1 MKKRALNCFNLGLY
15 ANIKNA
21 MNPFVDF
28 LLKNFFLL
36 CLTLSVIFL
45 VLRSYR
51 TKVIPPLYPILIVST
66 ALLLSIVYF
75 VEIQS
80 APHDSLVFL
89 TTLCCSLGFILRPVI
104 LYFFMCLSIKDRRIR
119 RIARILITINAVVYL
134 LALFLFADPLKQAIF
149 YYKEDHSVHRGPLF
163 YTCHLL
169 VFIMAAYFV
178 IRTLLNLRGRHK
190 FDAIACLVSVGFI
203 GIAVII
209 ESFLVAEYLLNTT
222 IAIACLFYIIHLY
235 QQQSVRD
242 ALTGLFDRKAY
253 YNDLDKIKSKVT
265 GLIVLD
271 MNSLKAINDSQGHVA
286 GDTALKTIADV
297 ILKSI
302 NEREM
307 DAYRMGG
314 DEFIILSLST
324 KENILENTANKIK
337 EEMAKTPYSVAIG
350 YAQRKENMRIHDLS
364 LLADEM
370 MYKDKTNYYITNKIE
385 RRKNDNRKEQNS

>member
-1 MKKRALNCFNLGLY
+1 
-15 ANIKNA
+15 

-28 LLKNFFLL
+28 LIKNFFLL

-66 ALLLSIVYF
+66 ALLLSVVYF
-75 VEIQS
+75 IETQA
-80 APHDSLVFL
+80 APHDNLIFVA
-89 TTLCCSLGFILRPVI
+89 TLCCSLGFILRPII
-104 LYFFMCLSIKDRRIR
+104 LYLFMCLSIKDRKIR
-119 RIARILITINAVVYL
+119 RIARILIAVNAVVYL
-134 LALFLFADPLKQAIF
+134 LALFLFAPGLTHVIF
-149 YYKEDHSVHRGPLF
+149 YYKEDHSFVRGPLF
-163 YTCHLL
+163 YTCHIL
-169 VFIMAAYFV
+169 VLIMTVYFIV
-178 IRTLLNLRGRHK
+178 VTLLKLRGRHK

-253 YNDLDKIKSKVT
+253 YNDLDKLRGKVT
-265 GLIVLD
+265 GIIVLD
-271 MNSLKAINDSQGHVA
+271 MNSLKVINDTQGHVA
-286 GDTALKTIADV
+286 GDIALQTIAEA

-302 NEREM
+302 DHRDM

-314 DEFIILSLST
+314 DEFIILSLSL
-324 KENILENTANKIK
+324 KENVLETTSNKIK
-337 EEMAKTPYSVAIG
+337 EELAKTPYSVAIG
-350 YAQRKENMRIHDLS
+350 FAKKTEGMHMHELS
-364 LLADEM
+364 LIADEM
-370 MYKDKTNYYITNKIE
+370 MYKDKTNYYMTNNIDRRRNVD
-385 RRKNDNRKEQNS
+385 RRKGNAN